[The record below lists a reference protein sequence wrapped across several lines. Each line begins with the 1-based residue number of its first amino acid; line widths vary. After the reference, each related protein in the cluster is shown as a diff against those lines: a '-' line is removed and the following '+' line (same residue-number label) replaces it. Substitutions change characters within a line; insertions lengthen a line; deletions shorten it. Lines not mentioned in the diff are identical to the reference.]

1 MKDIILQG
9 RLYISR
15 NFLCFYANLFGKDIK
30 WWRKPSLPVVSLSL
44 PTPPPASLQTHPLS
58 RTHSQRLL
66 PGPVLLLLGLQSVS
80 PGAADELS
88 EQPADTEGQ
97 MWRVV
102 LLAGQSEDKN
112 LKESIREY
120 KKKNLQLHRFPIEGR
135 GQPGYHRDT
144 TVPPLER
151 SGDRRDGVVLLHNR
165 CVGVCMY
172 SQLHLAETYIYLTL
186 SH

>member
-1 MKDIILQG
+1 MWPEGGSPETPPRKALEALNPRPWVLTTSPEHYFLFVSLLSRDSVYDVLRRIFTHLQ
-9 RLYISR
+9 
-15 NFLCFYANLFGKDIK
+15 

-58 RTHSQRLL
+58 RTHS
-66 PGPVLLLLGLQSVS
+66 
-80 PGAADELS
+80 
-88 EQPADTEGQ
+88 Q

>member
-1 MKDIILQG
+1 MITGTCGCLHRQVRKYNSQCHKLFQTVPKDEILMKDIILQG

-58 RTHSQRLL
+58 RTHS
-66 PGPVLLLLGLQSVS
+66 
-80 PGAADELS
+80 
-88 EQPADTEGQ
+88 Q